1 MEDIE
6 SYLQQFDP
14 FRDENEEVT
23 EESHDY
29 VKRMQAGPLPNWPD
43 KPLIEW
49 LHRHAQCIDRYAK
62 LKYERFQ
69 FQRQHWLLDQIPGCE
84 AFDKKYFYDN
94 FRDIKLRA
102 ENPKDWL
109 AHFMLENGTWNTPI
123 VLLDNENN
131 RYGLKIGE
139 TLKQPYHLL
148 EGHGRLSFLN
158 GLRDLECAK
167 PGHDVW
173 LVNLTKTDQ

>member
-14 FRDENEEVT
+14 FRDENEWVT
-23 EESHDY
+23 EQPHDY

-43 KPLIEW
+43 EPLIEW
-49 LHRHAQCIDRYAK
+49 LYRHAQFIYRYAK

-69 FQRQHWLLDQIPGCE
+69 FHREHWSLDQIPGRE
-84 AFDKKYFYDN
+84 AFDDENFCDN
-94 FRDIKLRA
+94 FRDIKSRA
-102 ENPKDWL
+102 ADPDDWL

-123 VLLDNENN
+123 ILLDNENN
-131 RYGLKIGE
+131 RYGLKIGQK
-139 TLKQPYHLL
+139 LKQPYHLL
-148 EGHGRLSFLN
+148 EGHRRLSFLN

-167 PGHDVW
+167 PEHDVW
-173 LVNLTKTDQ
+173 LVNLTKVDQ